1 MFASHP
7 KIIALVVA
15 SAVVDFVATTV
26 ANHDEIS
33 LVLANAVVWGLV
45 LSQNGVIWT
54 WAALG
59 NVHLALRIT
68 LSALTLF
75 AFLGMPQ
82 DSISYFTSPE
92 TLVYALLLVVMAA
105 AILGDNLGYF
115 LGYQAGPRIFSRP
128 KSRFF
133 HPDQVQRT
141 RVFYEK
147 YGARA
152 IMYARF
158 IPIVR
163 SCTPFIAGVARMPY
177 LKFLTFSLLGGV
189 IWIAAITTLGCQLGQ
204 VELVRKNFEKVVL
217 GIILLSLSPVV
228 WEMLKT
234 RRRPKS
240 V

>member
-1 MFASHP
+1 MHPIVDFLKSLYNAERLLELVRTLLSSSFGLAGLAGIIFAETGLLAGFFLPGDS
-7 KIIALVVA
+7 LLFSVGVA
-15 SAVVDFVATTV
+15 SGAAGINIWMVA
-26 ANHDEIS
+26 
-33 LVLANAVVWGLV
+33 
-45 LSQNGVIWT
+45 
-54 WAALG
+54 
-59 NVHLALRIT
+59 
-68 LSALTLF
+68 
-75 AFLGMPQ
+75 GM
-82 DSISYFTSPE
+82 
-92 TLVYALLLVVMAA
+92 LMAA
-105 AILGDNLGYF
+105 AILGDNLGYY
-115 LGYQAGPRIFSRP
+115 LGYQTGPRIFSRP

-133 HPDQVQRT
+133 HPDQIQRT
-141 RVFYEK
+141 RMFYEK

-228 WEMLKT
+228 WETLKA

-240 V
+240 A

>member
-1 MFASHP
+1 MHPIVDFLKSLYNAERLLELVRTLLSSSYGLAGLAAIIFAETGLLAGFFLPGDS
-7 KIIALVVA
+7 LLFSVGVA
-15 SAVVDFVATTV
+15 SGAAGINIWLVA
-26 ANHDEIS
+26 
-33 LVLANAVVWGLV
+33 
-45 LSQNGVIWT
+45 
-54 WAALG
+54 
-59 NVHLALRIT
+59 
-68 LSALTLF
+68 
-75 AFLGMPQ
+75 GM
-82 DSISYFTSPE
+82 
-92 TLVYALLLVVMAA
+92 LMVA
-105 AILGDNLGYF
+105 AILGDNLGYC
-115 LGYQAGPRIFSRP
+115 LGYQTGPRIFSRP

-133 HPDQVQRT
+133 HPDQIQRT
-141 RVFYEK
+141 RMFYEK

-177 LKFLTFSLLGGV
+177 VKFLTFSLLGGV

-217 GIILLSLSPVV
+217 GIILLSLSPIV
-228 WEMLKT
+228 WETLKA

>member
-1 MFASHP
+1 MHPIVDFLNSLYNAERLLELVRTLLSSAYGLAGLAAIIFAETGLLAGFFLPGDS
-7 KIIALVVA
+7 LLFSVGVA
-15 SAVVDFVATTV
+15 SGAAGINIWLVA
-26 ANHDEIS
+26 
-33 LVLANAVVWGLV
+33 
-45 LSQNGVIWT
+45 
-54 WAALG
+54 
-59 NVHLALRIT
+59 
-68 LSALTLF
+68 
-75 AFLGMPQ
+75 GM
-82 DSISYFTSPE
+82 
-92 TLVYALLLVVMAA
+92 LMAA

-115 LGYQAGPRIFSRP
+115 LGYQTGPRIFSRP

-133 HPDQVQRT
+133 HPDQIQRT
-141 RVFYEK
+141 RTFYEK
-147 YGARA
+147 HGTRA

-228 WEMLKT
+228 WEMLKA

-240 V
+240 A